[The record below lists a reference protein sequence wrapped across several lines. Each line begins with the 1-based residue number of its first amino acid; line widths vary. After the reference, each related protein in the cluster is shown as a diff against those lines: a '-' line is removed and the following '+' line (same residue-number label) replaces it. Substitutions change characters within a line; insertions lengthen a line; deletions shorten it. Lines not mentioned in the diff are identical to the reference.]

1 MESCRGCYVL
11 EEASQ
16 GRLSL
21 KLGRT
26 RRCLIRKFC
35 TNSQVA
41 LQEYFVHRFTKASEH
56 LQPLSMNTLCVLHER
71 FLDLIDIATRFDYA
85 MMLVEF
91 EIEKT

>member
-1 MESCRGCYVL
+1 ML

-35 TNSQVA
+35 ANSRVA
-41 LQEYFVHRFTKASEH
+41 LREYFVHRFTKASEH
-56 LQPLSMNTLCVLHER
+56 LQSPFMNTLCVLHER
-71 FLDLIDIATRFDYA
+71 FLNLIDIVMRFDYT
-85 MMLVEF
+85 MMLIKL
-91 EIEKT
+91 EIERT

>member
-1 MESCRGCYVL
+1 ML

-35 TNSQVA
+35 TNSRVA

-56 LQPLSMNTLCVLHER
+56 FQPPFMNTLCVLHER
-71 FLDLIDIATRFDYA
+71 FLDLIDIVMRFHYA
-85 MMLVEF
+85 MMLIEF
-91 EIEKT
+91 KIKKT